1 MNFSEAE
8 SWMID
13 AAEEE
18 VRSLCGD
25 DGEFHWESAEK
36 EGELPRVEVIH
47 EEGGKESTY
56 QVIKLAAITGEAAL
70 LPERYAVLMTHHSDD
85 AKALY
90 IGDGFCCYDL

>member
-13 AAEEE
+13 AAEQE
-18 VRSLCGD
+18 VDSLCGN
-25 DGEFHWESAEK
+25 DGEFNWFSSDDCRK
-36 EGELPRVEVIH
+36 IEVIH